1 MIPSKTHAVLDYIVG
16 ILLIAAPWLL
26 GFAEDTAATAVPVI
40 LGTSTLVYS
49 LFTDYEYGLARM
61 IPYKV
66 HLTIDFIAGTVLLI
80 SPWLFGFS
88 DRVYL
93 PHVILGAFELVAV
106 LMSRK
111 STPVIHKPKQA

>member
-1 MIPSKTHAVLDYIVG
+1 MIPSKTHAVLDYLVG
-16 ILLIAAPWLL
+16 ILLIGAPWIL
-26 GFAEDTAATAVPVI
+26 GFADDTAATTVPVI
-40 LGTSTLVYS
+40 LGASTLLYS

-66 HLTIDFIAGTVLLI
+66 HLAIDFTAGTLLLI

-93 PHVILGAFELVAV
+93 PHVILGTFELVAV

-111 STPVIHKPKQA
+111 SIPVLHRSKRA